1 MTRRTKW
8 GARVARCAAGAVV
21 ACAVAGR
28 AAAQV
33 AVRGETVYTMA
44 GAPIT
49 DGVVLVGKSGTIER
63 VGPAGGV
70 AVPRGYRL
78 LRAKV
83 VTPGLIDAHTVVGLA
98 GALNAPFDQDQL
110 EKSNPIQPELRA
122 IDAYN
127 SRELL
132 VGWLRHYGITTIH
145 TGHGPGA
152 LMSGQTMIVKTRD
165 VLGPADVLDSTAMVA
180 MTIGPEVGRTFS
192 PKSPESRTKGIA
204 MLRAQF
210 VKAQE
215 YARKRAAATPDKPV
229 PRDLGLEVTA
239 GILEG
244 RTPVL
249 VTAQSARDIES
260 ALRLQKEFG
269 FKMVLDG
276 AAESYLL
283 IDQLKAAG
291 VPVIVHPAM
300 ARNADVLENATV
312 ETPAKLRGAGL
323 AVALQSGYEAYVP
336 KTRVVLFEAGIAAA
350 WGVPKEQALGMITI
364 DAARILGVDRRVGSL
379 EAGKDGDLALFDG
392 DPFEY
397 TSHVCAVVLGGEVVA
412 EGCH

>member
-1 MTRRTKW
+1 MMR
-8 GARVARCAAGAVV
+8 AMNRVQRWAAAAVIAAGLA
-21 ACAVAGR
+21 APLR
-28 AAAQV
+28 LAAQV

-44 GAPIT
+44 GPAIKQ
-49 DGVVLVGKSGTIER
+49 GVVLVGKDGTIEK
-63 VGPAGGV
+63 VGPAPGV
-70 AVPRGYRL
+70 SVPKGYRVL
-78 LRAKV
+78 NAKV

-127 SRELL
+127 SREVL

-152 LMSGQTMIVKTRD
+152 LMSGQTMIVKTRE
-165 VLGPADVLDSTAMVA
+165 VLGPRDVLDSTAMVA
-180 MTIGPEVGRTFS
+180 MTIGPEVTRVFA
-192 PKSPESRTKGIA
+192 PKSPGSRTKGLA

-215 YARKRAAATPDKPV
+215 YVRKRAAATADKPV
-229 PRDLGLEVTA
+229 PRDLGLEATA
-239 GILEG
+239 RLLDGT
-244 RTPVL
+244 TPAL
-249 VTAQSARDIES
+249 ITAQSARDIEA

-276 AAESYLL
+276 GAESYLL
-283 IDQLKAAG
+283 LDQLKAAG
-291 VPVIVHPAM
+291 VPVIVHPPM
-300 ARNADVLENATV
+300 ARNAGLLQNASV
-312 ETPAKLRGAGL
+312 ETPAKLRSAGIP
-323 AVALQSGYEAYVP
+323 VALQSGYEAYVP
-336 KTRVVLFEAGIAAA
+336 KTRVVLFEAAIAAS

-364 DAARILGVDRRVGSL
+364 DAARLLGVEQRVGSL
-379 EAGKDGDLALFDG
+379 EPGKDGDVALFDG

-397 TSHVCAVVLGGEVVA
+397 TSHVCGVVLGGDVVA